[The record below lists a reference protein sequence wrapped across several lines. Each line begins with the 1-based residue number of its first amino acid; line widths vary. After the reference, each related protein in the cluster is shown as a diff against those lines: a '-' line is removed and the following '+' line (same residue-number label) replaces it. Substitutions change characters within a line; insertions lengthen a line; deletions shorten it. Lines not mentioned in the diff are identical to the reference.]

1 MSVNSENDRKLV
13 SVVIPVFNEAQSL
26 RELNEQIQAAFRPT
40 NYDLEI
46 IIVDDGSRD
55 GSATVARE
63 IAKAY
68 PNVNVTGFQRNR
80 GKAAALNEGFRR
92 AQGDFV
98 ATIDADLQDDPEAIP
113 AMLNYLQEAGYDLVS
128 GWKQKRQDKFIKKR
142 TSRFFNFIT
151 CLMTGL
157 RLHDINN
164 GLKVYRA
171 EVVKSIYLYGELHRF
186 IPVLARVEG
195 FTSGEFKVRHFPR
208 KYGKT
213 KYGPS
218 RFYKGL
224 LDLLTVLFIT
234 RFMKR
239 PMHFFGLWGIV
250 IVLIGLLSE
259 LWVLILK
266 FAFHEPFQDHVALM
280 IFGVLLIVFGMQFFS
295 LGLIS
300 EMITFQNRKDK

>member
-1 MSVNSENDRKLV
+1 MNSENGKKLV
-13 SVVIPVFNEAQSL
+13 SIVIPVYNEAESL
-26 RELNEQIQAAFRPT
+26 RELNENIQAAFRPT
-40 NYDLEI
+40 GYDLEI

-55 GSATVARE
+55 DSNAVARE
-63 IAKAY
+63 IASAY
-68 PNVNVTGFQRNR
+68 PNVMVTGFQRNR
-80 GKAAALNEGFRR
+80 GKAAALNEGFRI
-92 AQGDFV
+92 AKGEFV
-98 ATIDADLQDDPEAIP
+98 ATIDADLQDDPEALP
-113 AMLNYLQEAGYDLVS
+113 GMLDYLQESGYDLVS
-128 GWKQKRQDKFIKKR
+128 GWKQNRKDPFIKKR
-142 TSRFFNFIT
+142 TSKIYNFVTRI
-151 CLMTGL
+151 MSGVN
-157 RLHDINN
+157 LHDINN
-164 GLKVYRA
+164 GLKVYRV
-171 EVVKSIYLYGELHRF
+171 EVVKVINLYGELHRY
-186 IPVLARVEG
+186 IPVLAKVEG
-195 FTSGEFKVRHFPR
+195 FTSGEYKVKHFPR

-266 FAFHEPFQDHVALM
+266 FGFHEPFQSHVALM

-300 EMITFQNRKDK
+300 EMITFQNRKEK